1 MFNTTLY
8 TKKIML
14 IKKDE
19 RFKSIL
25 NYLDGNLETAVEK
38 YVEMYHD
45 ELDVWSKE
53 EVKEL
58 TNKTVT
64 EWQHTA

>member
-1 MFNTTLY
+1 
-8 TKKIML
+8 ML